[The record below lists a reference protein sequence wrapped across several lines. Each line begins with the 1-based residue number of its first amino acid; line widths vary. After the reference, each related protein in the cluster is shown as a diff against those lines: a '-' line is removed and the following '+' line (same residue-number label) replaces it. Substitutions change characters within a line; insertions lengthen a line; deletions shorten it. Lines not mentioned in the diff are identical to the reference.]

1 MHAPFVTESH
11 FDNMCVAPCLKQV
24 AGESLFLAWSFEEG
38 RQAEL
43 TDDADAAAWAGDGW
57 RKFFQMRTSRLILLR
72 PGDVAV
78 LAPGAYH
85 RVFTLKTKVGGLSQ
99 FRV

>member
-1 MHAPFVTESH
+1 MVKHAEIRELGADTPYWTCAYANEQH
-11 FDNMCVAPCLKQV
+11 NL
-24 AGESLFLAWSFEEG
+24 
-38 RQAEL
+38 QAEL
-43 TDDADAAAWAGDGW
+43 TDDTDAPAWVGDGW